1 MASAVI
7 PKTNA
12 IEGSTAGPEVQALQI
27 GEVASN
33 RTEGKI
39 YMRTG
44 AETLATFKCVE
55 NLEVADVAGAAPLQS
70 PALTGTPTVNGQSIL
85 KNGDQLTGGT
95 Y

>member
-12 IEGSTAGPEVQALQI
+12 IDGSTAGPEVQALQI
-27 GEVASN
+27 GEIASN
-33 RTEGKI
+33 RTDGKL

-44 AETLATFKCVE
+44 AETIASYKPVE
-55 NLEVADVAGAAPLQS
+55 TLEVSDVAGAAPLQS
-70 PALTGTPTVNGQSIL
+70 PALTGTPTVNGQLIL